1 MDIGEVEGDHGAP
14 LLRPLRSVELE
25 PLDALQGLDRVPQ
38 ELDIM
43 TPHLL
48 HPDLRG
54 LLDRREKA
62 DGTGDVCRSRLE
74 LVRHVVPLRTVQ
86 VHLPN
91 HLATSLEWGHLLKQL
106 PPSVEDSDPSRA
118 QHLVP
123 GEGKEVATDLAD
135 ADGHMGAELVS
146 A

>member
-1 MDIGEVEGDHGAP
+1 M
-14 LLRPLRSVELE
+14 S
-25 PLDALQGLDRVPQ
+25 
-38 ELDIM
+38 
-43 TPHLL
+43 PHLL
-48 HPDLRG
+48 HPDLRKV
-54 LLDRREKA
+54 LDCREKA

-135 ADGHMGAELVS
+135 ADGHMGNRLGSVNHRQRPRLSGPATYPSSVVYR